1 MWCTVIAS
9 SNCPF
14 VNSGF
19 FHLHLA
25 PNCRGL
31 LLCHGGFRHRPDPL
45 RNAAQCQAGSL
56 GRVVPDTARPLG
68 AGCSAECL
76 VAAAEARE
84 VRPGQLRPWSAAQ
97 RRADLG

>member
-31 LLCHGGFRHRPDPL
+31 LLCHGGFRHRPDAL

-68 AGCSAECL
+68 AGCSAEF
-76 VAAAEARE
+76 R
-84 VRPGQLRPWSAAQ
+84 
-97 RRADLG
+97 